1 MGCAPALQAQTQ
13 WQTVEPS
20 PLGTTTVNSWKS
32 VPKTDAPANARR
44 WEPLSPEEERL
55 EPDQLV
61 WTEPT
66 VDQDA
71 SDEKGNI
78 IIADEESE
86 DDKSNQEAV
95 EEGFSWPNGQLM
107 SEADQIYFR
116 TAYSR

>member
-1 MGCAPALQAQTQ
+1 MLSRVRLSLYRRVAAVSLAVPMGCAPALQAQTQ

-44 WEPLSPEEERL
+44 WEPLSPEEELL

-86 DDKSNQEAV
+86 DDSYCEYQKQ
-95 EEGFSWPNGQLM
+95 
-107 SEADQIYFR
+107 
-116 TAYSR
+116 